1 MFPKIRI
8 PFPIDLL
15 ATRWMIFGWALGLA
29 ACSPP
34 KPSGELWA
42 LKGSTMGTT
51 YLVKVVITEQGPQAP
66 NAFQLDSVL
75 ERVNAS
81 LSTYLP
87 TSLLSRF
94 NLCTQCYQVDS
105 MIIRNFKAS
114 QQVHQA
120 SSGAF
125 DPSVYPLVQAWGFG
139 PQPRAGVP
147 DSALVRSLLSLVGL
161 GQFRLQGDSLCKTNP
176 GQMLDFSA
184 IAKGYGVDVVGWYL
198 ESLGHQN
205 YLVEIGGEVRARGEK
220 NPGQPWT
227 VAVEKP
233 IDDPSGIQR
242 DYLLQFPLNNLSMAS
257 SGNYRNFYMHNGQKM
272 AHTLQVST
280 GYPTPTD
287 VLAATVVTENCMMA
301 DAYATACM
309 ALGWKGAIAM
319 LEKHPEINAILV
331 GSTQNPSPKTP
342 YRLYATPGLR
352 DDPFYQDWVA
362 GQRSK

>member
-1 MFPKIRI
+1 
-8 PFPIDLL
+8 
-15 ATRWMIFGWALGLA
+15 
-29 ACSPP
+29 
-34 KPSGELWA
+34 
-42 LKGSTMGTT
+42 
-51 YLVKVVITEQGPQAP
+51 
-66 NAFQLDSVL
+66 
-75 ERVNAS
+75 
-81 LSTYLP
+81 
-87 TSLLSRF
+87 
-94 NLCTQCYQVDS
+94 

-139 PQPRAGVP
+139 PQPRSAVP

-233 IDDPSGIQR
+233 IDDPSGVQR
-242 DYLLQFPLNNLSMAS
+242 DFLLQFPLNNLSMAS
-257 SGNYRNFYMHNGQKM
+257 SGNYRNFYMHKGQKM

-319 LEKHPEINAILV
+319 LEKHPEINALLV
-331 GSTQNPSPKTP
+331 GSSQNPSPQAP

>member
-1 MFPKIRI
+1 MFPKTRI

-15 ATRWMIFGWALGLA
+15 ATRWMILGWAWGLA
-29 ACSPP
+29 ACSSPQP
-34 KPSGELWA
+34 AGEIWSM
-42 LKGSTMGTT
+42 KGSTMGTT
-51 YLVKVVITEQGPQAP
+51 YLVKVVVTEQGPQAP
-66 NAFQLDSVL
+66 NPGQVDSVL
-75 ERVNAS
+75 EQVNAS
-81 LSTYLP
+81 LSTYQP

-94 NLCTQCYQVDS
+94 NLCAQCYQVDS

-139 PQPRAGVP
+139 PQPRSAIP
-147 DSALVRSLLSLVGL
+147 DSAKVRSLLSLVGL
-161 GQFRLQGDSLCKTNP
+161 GQFRLLGDSLCKSRP

-220 NPGQPWT
+220 APGQTWS

-233 IDDPSGIQR
+233 VDDPSGAQR
-242 DYLLQFPLNNLSMAS
+242 DYLLQFPLKNLSMAS
-257 SGNYRNFYMHNGQKM
+257 SGNYRNFYMHKGQKM

-331 GSTQNPSPKTP
+331 GSSPNPSPQAP